1 MTKLETRGTRRLT
14 RGTKLVVASH
24 NPGKLWE
31 INQLIAPFGLAA
43 VSAGELGLAEPEETE
58 ATFAG
63 NALLKARAASDGSGL
78 AALADDSGLQ
88 VDVLGGA
95 PGIYSARWAGPTKDF
110 SIAMQKLA
118 GEITARQ
125 GWVAPGPR
133 ANFIS
138 LLCVCWPDGEHRLF
152 EGRIDGHLVWPPR
165 GGNGF
170 GYDPM
175 FVADGHSLTFGEM
188 EPKDKYAISHR
199 TRAFAAF
206 KRDCLEAREADAG
219 AAVPN
224 SERDFAGL
232 AAAAANIST
241 REELIAFIA
250 NLRAD
255 LVRGGS
261 RGHPSSV
268 DGYLDAMQAWLAS
281 GPALDRDEP
290 KWRTI
295 AKALLAARSHV

>member
-1 MTKLETRGTRRLT
+1 MTRHLT

-24 NPGKLWE
+24 NVGKVWE
-31 INQLIAPFGLAA
+31 INQLIAPFGLSA
-43 VSAGELGLAEPEETE
+43 VSAGDLGLAEPEETE
-58 ATFAG
+58 STFAG

-78 AALADDSGLQ
+78 PALADDSGLQ

-110 SIAMQKLA
+110 SIAMRKLA
-118 GEITARQ
+118 DEVTARH
-125 GWVAPGPR
+125 GWTAPGPT

-138 LLCVCWPDGEHRLF
+138 VLCVAWPDGEHRLF
-152 EGRIDGHLVWPPR
+152 EGRVDGHLVWPPR

-175 FVADGHSLTFGEM
+175 FVAEGQTLTFGEM

-199 TRAFAAF
+199 TRAFAAL
-206 KRDCLEAREADAG
+206 KRAALDAG
-219 AAVPN
+219 SAGEGAYVN
-224 SERDFAGL
+224 ADRDAAGL

-255 LVRGGS
+255 LVRMSS
-261 RGHPSSV
+261 RGHPSSL
-268 DGYLDAMQAWLAS
+268 DGYLDAMQTWLADGGAS
-281 GPALDRDEP
+281 DADEP
-290 KWRTI
+290 KWRTM
-295 AKALLAARSHV
+295 AKGLLAARSHV